1 MADEFPTLDE
11 LGTVL
16 TATRVVSA
24 ARWKRAAARAGGDL
38 TRLLA
43 VLAAEPPEW
52 WSGSEG
58 TTDEPGLTEYQR
70 GVIEIWF
77 EGGPHPAKAL
87 ALNQFVLLDRL
98 GQGGQGAVF
107 RGRQLN
113 PSRFVA
119 VKVLT
124 QPTDAARARFEQE
137 ARAMMKVRHPAVA
150 RFYSY
155 ERVRDAEGH
164 PTDQY
169 IMAMEFVPGTDLHR
183 MVQARGALP
192 WPFVLHWAVE
202 LLRGLVHIHENG
214 FVHRDVKPA
223 NIMIAG
229 PPPGSGSKPR
239 DTTAKLLDFGAA
251 KLASA
256 DTGAAT
262 GTKRVF
268 VGTREYAAPEQWDER
283 IVPESDVYALG
294 GTLFYALTGRPPFQ
308 IEGRDAVAYMKA
320 HADAPVPDPREHN
333 RKVPEPLARL
343 VRQMLAKGTTT
354 RGTAAELLAAFQAL
368 SESPP
373 AEPKSGYGQAAKS
386 AAKPSAKVPRSDAQ
400 YAGGFLGAIEGLFLP
415 AALRPVRGHEPP
427 TGERVTTLLRRPAVL
442 LTIVG
447 FFVALALLVLFLR

>member
-11 LGTVL
+11 LGEVL
-16 TATRVVSA
+16 TAARVVSA
-24 ARWKRAAARAGGDL
+24 ARWKRAAARANGDL
-38 TRLLA
+38 TRLLNA
-43 VLAAEPPEW
+43 LAAEPPEW

-58 TTDEPGLTEYQR
+58 ATDEPGLTDYQR
-70 GVIEIWF
+70 GAIELWF
-77 EGGPHPAKAL
+77 EGGPNPAKAL
-87 ALNQFVLLDRL
+87 ALNQFVLLDQL

-107 RGRQLN
+107 RARQLN

-137 ARAMMKVRHPAVA
+137 ARAMMKVRHPGVA
-150 RFYSY
+150 RFYLY
-155 ERVRDAEGH
+155 ERVRDAEGL

-169 IMAMEFVPGTDLHR
+169 ALAMEFVPGTNLHQ

-192 WPFVLHWAVE
+192 WQFVLHWATE

-223 NIMIAG
+223 NVMISG
-229 PPPGSGSKPR
+229 PPPGTGSKPR
-239 DTTAKLLDFGAA
+239 DTIAKLLDFGAA

-256 DTGAAT
+256 DTGGAT

-308 IEGRDAVAYMKA
+308 IEGRDAVAYMRA
-320 HADAPVPDPREHN
+320 HAEAPVPDPREHN
-333 RKVPEPLARL
+333 PKVPEPLARL

-354 RGTAAELLAAFQAL
+354 RGTAAELLEAFEGLQAR
-368 SESPP
+368 PP
-373 AEPKSGYGQAAKS
+373 ADPKSERGATAVKPGPRG
-386 AAKPSAKVPRSDAQ
+386 AKPDVE
-400 YAGGFLGAIEGLFLP
+400 YAGGLLGALEGLFLP
-415 AALRPVRGHEPP
+415 AALRPVAGKEPP
-427 TGERVTTLLRRPAVL
+427 AGERVAALLRRPPVL
-442 LTIVG
+442 VGIVG
-447 FFVALALLVLFLR
+447 FFVALVLLVRFFK